1 MIESNATNKIVK
13 IVGDIYFV
21 LSDGKIIE
29 ASCLKT
35 IKKNRLYV
43 GDDVELKENEYST
56 NKYIITK
63 VLPRKN
69 IIPRPTIANIDKLL
83 ILVAS
88 VPKPD
93 FLLIDKLIIYCYEN
107 SIEPVIVVNK
117 CDISDKIF
125 IEDVCKQYYFLQIFT
140 ISAKNKVGID
150 NLTQYISNCICA
162 VCGQSAVGKSTL
174 INALIPF
181 ANMQTQNV
189 SEKILRGKHTTRV
202 NEIFVYG
209 HLMIA
214 DTPGFSNLDLDVDF
228 KALYKFYPEFEPYL
242 SDCKYL
248 DCSHIKEGN
257 DCGVVNALYK
267 ENINKDRYL
276 RYVELYK
283 KQKEIW
289 EKKYD

>member
-1 MIESNATNKIVK
+1 MIESDATNKIVK
-13 IVGDIYFV
+13 IIGDIYFV
-21 LSDGKIIE
+21 LSGEKIVE

-35 IKKNRLYV
+35 IKKNRLFV
-43 GDDVELKENEYST
+43 GDNVELKENEYSA

-107 SIEPVIVVNK
+107 SIEPVVVINK
-117 CDISDKIF
+117 CDMSDKVF
-125 IEDVCKQYYFLQIFT
+125 VEDVCNQYYFLQTFS
-140 ISAKNKVGID
+140 ISAKNKSGID
-150 NLTQYISNCICA
+150 ALSKYISNSICA

-181 ANMQTQNV
+181 ANLQTQNV

-202 NEIFVYG
+202 NEIFVYN

-228 KALYKFYPEFEPYL
+228 KELYKFYPEFEPHL
-242 SDCKYL
+242 CNCRYL

-257 DCGVVNALYK
+257 DCGVVNALK
-267 ENINKDRYL
+267 CGKVNKDRYL

-283 KQKEIW
+283 KQKEMW
-289 EKKYD
+289 EKRYD

>member
-13 IVGDIYFV
+13 IIGDIYFV
-21 LSDGKIIE
+21 FSGERIVE

-35 IKKNRLYV
+35 IKKNRLFV
-43 GDDVELKENEYST
+43 GDNVELKENDYST

-88 VPKPD
+88 IPKPD
-93 FLLIDKLIIYCYEN
+93 FLLVDKLIIYCIEN
-107 SIEPVIVVNK
+107 SIEPVIVINK
-117 CDISDKIF
+117 CDMTDKNF
-125 IEDVCKQYYFLQIFT
+125 IDDVCNQYHFLKTIA
-140 ISAKNKVGID
+140 ISAKEKVGID
-150 NLTQYISNCICA
+150 NLTRYVSDSFCA

-189 SEKILRGKHTTRV
+189 SEKIQRGKHTTRV
-202 NEIFVYG
+202 NEIFVYN

-228 KALYKFYPEFEPYL
+228 KELYKFYPEFEPYL
-242 SDCKYL
+242 ADCKYL

-257 DCGVVNALYK
+257 DCAIVRAIN
-267 ENINKDRYL
+267 EREINKDRYS

-283 KQKEIW
+283 KQKEMW